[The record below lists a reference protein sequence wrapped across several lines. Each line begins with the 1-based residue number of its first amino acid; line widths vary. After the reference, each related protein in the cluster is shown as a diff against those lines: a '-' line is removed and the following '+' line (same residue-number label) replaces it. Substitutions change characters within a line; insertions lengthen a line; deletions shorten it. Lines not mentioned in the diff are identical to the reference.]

1 MDQLRKMTE
10 NFPKTHYWNDS
21 CDLNELK
28 YSLQRGASG
37 ATTNPVIVKQVL
49 EKNLDLYSDFI
60 TSAIAKDPCASEDD
74 IAWITMEKMASD
86 AAALLKPFFDG
97 EKGKGRISI
106 QTNPKHFN
114 NAKKLIEQTLHFHT
128 IAPNI
133 QVKIP
138 ITKAGLA
145 AIKECTAR
153 GVSINATVSFSVPQA
168 LAAADQVEKGL
179 NERRSAGL
187 ETKDIDP
194 VITIMAGRLD
204 DWLKYTCERD
214 GKDVVPESLDWA
226 GIACIKKAY
235 RIFSQRNYSS
245 RILVAAYRHQD
256 HWIQFMGG
264 DLSMTI
270 PYNYQLMFNSSHAE
284 IKSRIDD
291 PVPESF
297 LEQLMRLDDF
307 KKAYNKMDISE
318 FDSYGPVNKTLD
330 QFLTGYDELIHIIRK
345 FMITF

>member
-1 MDQLRKMTE
+1 MDQLRRMTE
-10 NFPKTHYWNDS
+10 IFPKTHYWNDS

-49 EKNLDLYSDFI
+49 EKNLDMYCGFI
-60 TSAIAKDPCASEDD
+60 SSAISKYPCASEDD
-74 IAWITMEKMASD
+74 IAWITMEKMATD
-86 AAALLKPFFDG
+86 AAALLKPVFDN
-97 EKGKGRISI
+97 EKGEGRISI
-106 QTNPKHFN
+106 QTNPKYFN
-114 NAKKLIEQTLHFHT
+114 DPKKLIEQTLHFHT
-128 IAPNI
+128 LAPNI

-145 AIKECTAR
+145 AIKECTAH

-179 NERRSAGL
+179 DERRSAGL
-187 ETKDIDP
+187 ETKNIDP

-204 DWLKYTCERD
+204 DWLKYICQREGRD
-214 GKDVVPESLDWA
+214 ILPESLDWA

-235 RIFSQRNYSS
+235 GMFKENKYTS
-245 RILVAAYRHQD
+245 RLLVAAYRHQG
-256 HWIQFMGG
+256 HWTQFMGG

-270 PYNYQLMFNSSHAE
+270 PYKYQLLFNSSDAR
-284 IKSRIDD
+284 IKSRIND
-291 PVPESF
+291 PVPARF
-297 LEQLMRLDDF
+297 LDELMTLEDF
-307 KKAYNKMDISE
+307 KKAYNKMDINE